1 MFYWKKSLIISLTFL
16 WITTLTPFF
25 FPKDW
30 DRLGHFFVFYPY
42 NYLYSYK
49 IKIIIIIT
57 VQATANGLH
66 QAMTGFLNGP
76 FPPYLLTEHLA
87 HSLDGPGPS
96 SQLDWTSSI
105 IPRLRNN
112 ALGGN
117 PPAEHQ
123 LAPSASSKRVTLV
136 TSSRSHMVRNI
147 TQRDPPTWKQP
158 SHHDDPTKRSL

>member
-1 MFYWKKSLIISLTFL
+1 MNYYPHSYLFIFFFLFLFLRIFELYILYSFVLLEKKSYYLSHFFMNYYSQSF
-16 WITTLTPFF
+16 FF
-25 FPKDW
+25 FPQNW

-96 SQLDWTSSI
+96 SQLDRTSSI

-112 ALGGN
+112 ALG
-117 PPAEHQ
+117 E
-123 LAPSASSKRVTLV
+123 STRRASIGT
-136 TSSRSHMVRNI
+136 
-147 TQRDPPTWKQP
+147 
-158 SHHDDPTKRSL
+158 

>member
-1 MFYWKKSLIISLTFL
+1 MNYYPHSYYFFIFLFFFYGSLSYTYSIVLFYWKKSLIISLTFL
-16 WITTLTPFF
+16 WITTLTLFSFFF
-25 FPKDW
+25 FPENW

-112 ALGGN
+112 ALG
-117 PPAEHQ
+117 E
-123 LAPSASSKRVTLV
+123 STRRASIGT
-136 TSSRSHMVRNI
+136 
-147 TQRDPPTWKQP
+147 
-158 SHHDDPTKRSL
+158 